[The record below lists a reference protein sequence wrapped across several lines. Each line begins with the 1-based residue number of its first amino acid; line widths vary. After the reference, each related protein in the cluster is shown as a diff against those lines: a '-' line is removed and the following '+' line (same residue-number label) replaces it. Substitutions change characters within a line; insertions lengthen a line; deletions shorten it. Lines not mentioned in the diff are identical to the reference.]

1 MSKHKMVSSLFSAP
15 SKYTAHAT
23 EGKSRK
29 PMAHRYERR
38 RIKES
43 LRRSSFEDE
52 LESA

>member
-29 PMAHRYERR
+29 SMAHRYERR
-38 RIKES
+38 RVKES
-43 LRRSSFEDE
+43 LRKSFFEED
-52 LESA
+52 LEAA